1 MAIRVLHWLCGRLS
15 PIKDEVS
22 MNERNES
29 LDCLKGIAILLVM
42 FGHVQVHN
50 HMTDPYLYDVI
61 KSLQMPLFFLISGYL
76 AGAGA
81 KIQSFEQYK
90 KRMGKRAVSYLLP
103 FFSWLVVQHI
113 TFVPRALKTVLFRL
127 DYGLWF
133 LMTLFLFTWLAY
145 TAQLIQAK
153 AGKDWVFWVPFL
165 GGFLLV
171 LAAYLAGVSFL
182 SPSLLVIY
190 LPYYTAAYFA
200 GMYPR
205 WIKKIPLTVQRTA
218 SYLGGL
224 IFLGMAA
231 ELDLVTVTGIVMLGI
246 QTIASF
252 LGCLALIRLVLDWRD
267 NRIKAR
273 LAALGQY
280 TLEIYVLHYQFAAIL
295 NPDRR
300 IYSFW
305 SLQGLFYSMAAFLV
319 MSILTAAGIRLMNR
333 ISILRLLFFGK
344 GQRGRN

>member
-1 MAIRVLHWLCGRLS
+1 
-15 PIKDEVS
+15 

-190 LPYYTAAYFA
+190 LP
-200 GMYPR
+200 
-205 WIKKIPLTVQRTA
+205 
-218 SYLGGL
+218 
-224 IFLGMAA
+224 
-231 ELDLVTVTGIVMLGI
+231 
-246 QTIASF
+246 
-252 LGCLALIRLVLDWRD
+252 
-267 NRIKAR
+267 
-273 LAALGQY
+273 
-280 TLEIYVLHYQFAAIL
+280 
-295 NPDRR
+295 
-300 IYSFW
+300 
-305 SLQGLFYSMAAFLV
+305 
-319 MSILTAAGIRLMNR
+319 
-333 ISILRLLFFGK
+333 
-344 GQRGRN
+344 